1 LIERVSKNGLL
12 DIEQILLFLL
22 NKNKREAKIS
32 K

>member
-1 LIERVSKNGLL
+1 LKGFQKNGLL
-12 DIEQILLFLL
+12 DNEQILLFLL